1 VRVALQAGRGRQA
14 RALVAALERVPGL
27 ELREVRGRM
36 GLWRLRPD
44 VVHAVGA
51 PAPRPRPCPAVASVA
66 TLERPPGGDAELLL
80 CPSPFVAAQL
90 TRRHGVRPERVRVVP
105 PAPSLPL
112 GDAPPPAGGYVL
124 AVGTVE
130 GARSLGPG
138 DDADAL
144 LRGADVF
151 VYAEPDAGFGM
162 LCLEA
167 MARGVPVAALAS
179 GALPDT
185 CGDAAELFAPGEA
198 AAAIA
203 RVRARRGE
211 LVARGRARAALFTWR
226 ATAEATA
233 LVYREATDPRS
244 PGRMSASTRSA

>member
-1 VRVALQAGRGRQA
+1 MRVALQAGGGLQA
-14 RALVAALERVPGL
+14 RALAAALEHVPGL
-27 ELREVRGRM
+27 ELREVRGRIA
-36 GLWRLRPD
+36 LWRVRPD
-44 VVHAVGA
+44 VVHAVGG

-66 TLERPPGGDAELLL
+66 TLDRAPGGDAELLL
-80 CPSPFVAAQL
+80 CPSPFVAAEL
-90 TRRHGVRPERVRVVP
+90 TRRHGVPPERIRVVP

-124 AVGTVE
+124 AAGAVA

-185 CGDAAELFAPGEA
+185 CGGAAELFAPGEA

-203 RVRARRGE
+203 RARARREE
-211 LVARGRARAALFTWR
+211 LVARGREHAALFTWR
-226 ATAEATA
+226 ATAEA
-233 LVYREATDPRS
+233 
-244 PGRMSASTRSA
+244 